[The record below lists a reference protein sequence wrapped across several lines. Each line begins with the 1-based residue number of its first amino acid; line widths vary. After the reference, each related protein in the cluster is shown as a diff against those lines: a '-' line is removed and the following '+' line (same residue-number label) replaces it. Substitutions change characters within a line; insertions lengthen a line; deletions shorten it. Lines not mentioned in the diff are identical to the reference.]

1 MDRAMRFFL
10 QFLWIFVVLGA
21 LVGAVFVIMALD
33 ASNNF
38 MARTTAAAV
47 GVAFAVIPYVF
58 VRAVEGMA
66 GPKRAS
72 QATDC

>member
-10 QFLWIFVVLGA
+10 QFLWIFVALGT
-21 LVGAVFVIMALD
+21 LVGAVFVVMALD
-33 ASNNF
+33 ASSNL
-38 MARTTAAAV
+38 MARTTAAAL

-66 GPKRAS
+66 GPQRAS
-72 QATDC
+72 RKPDC